1 MKIDTQSGK
10 NFCLV
15 KVVNINSGDNDLEHL
30 IFYCLALL
38 KSSKF
43 SDAIEY
49 AQKQEFITMNGE
61 LTVAGLE
68 LSKLAQLRNMSED
81 VSERQNAYHMI
92 QLIHE
97 NNAFN

>member
-15 KVVNINSGDNDLEHL
+15 KVVNINSGENDLEHL

>member
-1 MKIDTQSGK
+1 MNK
-10 NFCLV
+10 N
-15 KVVNINSGDNDLEHL
+15 SDDNDLEHL

-49 AQKQEFITMNGE
+49 AQKHEYISMKGD
-61 LTVAGLE
+61 LTVTGLE
-68 LSKLAQLRNMSED
+68 LSKLAQLRNMSEN

-97 NNAFN
+97 NNAF

>member
-1 MKIDTQSGK
+1 MNRNTD
-10 NFCLV
+10 
-15 KVVNINSGDNDLEHL
+15 DNDLEHL

-38 KSSKF
+38 KSNKF

-49 AQKQEFITMNGE
+49 AQKHDFITMTGD
-61 LTVAGLE
+61 LTVTGLE
-68 LSKLAQLRNMSED
+68 LSKLAQLRNASEN

-97 NNAFN
+97 NSAFCEKLDVFSQT

>member
-1 MKIDTQSGK
+1 MNKKSD
-10 NFCLV
+10 V
-15 KVVNINSGDNDLEHL
+15 NDLEHL

-49 AQKQEFITMNGE
+49 AQKHEYISMKGD
-61 LTVAGLE
+61 LTFTGLE
-68 LSKLAQLRNMSED
+68 LSKLAQLRNMSEN

-97 NNAFN
+97 NNAII

>member
-1 MKIDTQSGK
+1 MNK
-10 NFCLV
+10 N
-15 KVVNINSGDNDLEHL
+15 SDDNDLEHL

-49 AQKQEFITMNGE
+49 AQKHDFITMNGD
-61 LTVAGLE
+61 LTVTGSE
-68 LSKLAQLRNMSED
+68 LSKLAQLRNASEN

-97 NNAFN
+97 NNAFYWKLDVFS

>member
-1 MKIDTQSGK
+1 MNKDSA
-10 NFCLV
+10 
-15 KVVNINSGDNDLEHL
+15 DNDLEHL

-38 KSSKF
+38 NSSKF

-49 AQKQEFITMNGE
+49 AQKHKFITMNGY

-68 LSKLAQLRNMSED
+68 LSKLAQLRKMSEN
-81 VSERQNAYHMI
+81 VIERQNAYHMI

-97 NNAFN
+97 NNAI

>member
-49 AQKQEFITMNGE
+49 AQKQEFITMNGD

>member
-15 KVVNINSGDNDLEHL
+15 NVVKKNSEDNDLEHL
-30 IFYCLALL
+30 FFYCLALL

-49 AQKQEFITMNGE
+49 AQKHEFISMNGD
-61 LTVAGLE
+61 LTVAGFE
-68 LSKLAQLRNMSED
+68 LSKLAQLRNMSEN

-92 QLIHE
+92 QMIHE
-97 NNAFN
+97 NNTFT

>member
-1 MKIDTQSGK
+1 MKIDTQSEK
-10 NFCLV
+10 IICLV
-15 KVVNINSGDNDLEHL
+15 NVVNKNSDDNDLEYL

-49 AQKQEFITMNGE
+49 AQKHKFISMNGD
-61 LTVAGLE
+61 LTVAGLQ
-68 LSKLAQLRNMSED
+68 LSKLAQLRNMSEN

-97 NNAFN
+97 NNALI

>member
-1 MKIDTQSGK
+1 M
-10 NFCLV
+10 FRLV
-15 KVVNINSGDNDLEHL
+15 NVVNKNTDDNDLEHL

-38 KSSKF
+38 KSNKF
-43 SDAIEY
+43 ADAIEY
-49 AQKQEFITMNGE
+49 AQKHEFISMNGD

-68 LSKLAQLRNMSED
+68 LSKLAQLRNMSEN

-97 NNAFN
+97 NNAII